1 MTLKLIYLQLQ
12 SDCLAV
18 RHLAVLEGLSP
29 IIKPPVSNMH
39 TCQIDE
45 ALTRNWMNDYKKTQ
59 YEVKIVVNASD
70 DGLPD
75 WCLLLT

>member
-1 MTLKLIYLQLQ
+1 
-12 SDCLAV
+12 
-18 RHLAVLEGLSP
+18 
-29 IIKPPVSNMH
+29 MH

-59 YEVKIVVNASD
+59 YEVKIVVNASN